1 MSDCIFCKIAQKA
14 IPSDVVYDDDGVIA
28 FRDIEP
34 QAPLHILVIPKKHYG
49 SLMDFG
55 AEDAVLAGHIMAEV
69 IPRVAKEAGLA
80 EGGFRVVTNIGQDGG
95 QTVPHLHFHILG
107 GRSLQW
113 PPG

>member
-55 AEDAVLAGHIMAEV
+55 AEDAVLAGHIME
-69 IPRVAKEAGLA
+69 
-80 EGGFRVVTNIGQDGG
+80 IGRAH
-95 QTVPHLHFHILG
+95 V
-107 GRSLQW
+107 
-113 PPG
+113 